1 MHPSPFDTF
10 TKLSAKYLNYPAIHF
25 MAYVVE
31 TQYTTS
37 LRRFHFLKNQKIQSV
52 LNRMQAMRLEIF
64 IQEKSVGKTDI

>member
-1 MHPSPFDTF
+1 
-10 TKLSAKYLNYPAIHF
+10 